1 MGAKIIKYFKQLS
14 ITRKV
19 ILILITILVIGYIFC
34 LPRQLFHVPY
44 STVVTD
50 RNGELLGARIASDG
64 QWRFPP
70 RTTTPEKI
78 KQCLITFEDRHF
90 YHHWGVNPVSISRAA
105 YQNLKNKRIV
115 SGGSTLTMQTIRLAR
130 NESRTFGEKFIEMIL
145 ATRLE
150 FRASKEKI
158 LSMYVSHAPFGGNVV
173 GLDAAAWR
181 YFGHSAEEL
190 SWAEAAM
197 LAVLPNAPAMIH
209 LSKSRQSL
217 LNKRNRL
224 LKQLRE
230 RKIIDSSTYELA
242 ISEPL
247 PDEPHSLPQIAPHLV
262 SRFYQERNGKY
273 SVSTID
279 RGIQS
284 QIENAAERWSN
295 EFNRSDIRN
304 LAILVIDIR
313 TNQVVAYCGNVN
325 FERKQSGNQVDV
337 IQAPRSTGSI
347 LKPFL
352 YYAMLQEGSLLPHT
366 LLPDIPINI
375 NGFTPQNF
383 SLQFEG
389 AVPASE
395 ALARSLNIPAVT
407 MLQKYGV
414 PKFHT
419 FLRQIGLKT
428 INRPASHYGLSLILG
443 GAEATLWDVTNTYAH
458 MGRSLLQLPQT
469 ECSLLLS
476 DTEDSENSEA
486 VTSAKT
492 TDVFQPGAVWQTFN
506 ALTEV
511 NRPEEIDWKSIPS
524 MHPIAWKTGTSHG
537 FRDAWAVGVTPHYA
551 VGVWVGNATGEGKPG
566 LVGART
572 AGPVLFDIF
581 SLLPP
586 TQWFKRPGN
595 VFVKTEVCRK
605 SGHLKGRFCEE
616 TDTLLI
622 LPAGLKT
629 EACPYHHLV
638 TLSADETHRIYE
650 NCANLEP
657 TIQKSWFTLPP
668 VWEWYYKQH
677 HPEYSPLP
685 PFKPGCG
692 EDALQPMQ
700 FIYPPMN
707 ARIVLPKQMDGS
719 PGYMTAELAHGNPVT
734 TIFWHLDN
742 TYLTQTQD
750 FHKISLQPTPGKHSL
765 TAVDSAGNTVTTTF
779 YINPL

>member
-19 ILILITILVIGYIFC
+19 IFILITILVIAYIFC

-70 RTTTPEKI
+70 RNTTPEKV

-90 YHHWGVNPVSISRAA
+90 YHHWGVNPVSTGRAA

-224 LKQLRE
+224 LKQLCG

-247 PDEPHSLPQIAPHLV
+247 PDEPHPLPQIAPHLV

-284 QIENAAERWSN
+284 QIENVAERWSN

-476 DTEDSENSEA
+476 DSENSEA

-492 TDVFQPGAVWQTFN
+492 TDIFQPGAVWQTFN

-657 TIQKSWFTLPP
+657 TIRN
-668 VWEWYYKQH
+668 
-677 HPEYSPLP
+677 
-685 PFKPGCG
+685 PGLLCR
-692 EDALQPMQ
+692 P
-700 FIYPPMN
+700 
-707 ARIVLPKQMDGS
+707 S
-719 PGYMTAELAHGNPVT
+719 GNGIT
-734 TIFWHLDN
+734 NSI
-742 TYLTQTQD
+742 
-750 FHKISLQPTPGKHSL
+750 IR
-765 TAVDSAGNTVTTTF
+765 NTVRF
-779 YINPL
+779 LPLSLVAEKTPSNRCSSSTRP

>member
-19 ILILITILVIGYIFC
+19 IFILITILVIAYIFC

-70 RTTTPEKI
+70 RNTTPEKI

-90 YHHWGVNPVSISRAA
+90 YHHWGVNPVSTGRAA

-130 NESRTFGEKFIEMIL
+130 NKSRTFGEKFIEMIL

-224 LKQLRE
+224 LKQLYG

-247 PDEPHSLPQIAPHLV
+247 PDEPHPLPQIAPHLV

-279 RGIQS
+279 RGIQT

-304 LAILVIDIR
+304 LAILVIDIQ

-325 FERKQSGNQVDV
+325 FKRKQSGNQVDV
-337 IQAPRSTGSI
+337 IQAPKSTGSI

-407 MLQKYGV
+407 MLQKYGA

-443 GAEATLWDVTNTYAH
+443 GAEATLWDVTNTYAY

-476 DTEDSENSEA
+476 DSENSEA

-492 TDVFQPGAVWQTFN
+492 TDIFQPGAVWQTFN

-551 VGVWVGNATGEGKPG
+551 IGVWVGNATGEGKPG

-629 EACPYHHLV
+629 EACPYHHLI

-668 VWEWYYKQH
+668 VWEWYYRQH

-719 PGYMTAELAHGNPVT
+719 PGYMTAELAHGNPAT

>member
-19 ILILITILVIGYIFC
+19 IFILITILVIAYIFC

-70 RTTTPEKI
+70 RTTTPEKV

-90 YHHWGVNPVSISRAA
+90 YHHWGVNPVSTGRAA

-224 LKQLRE
+224 LKQLYG

-247 PDEPHSLPQIAPHLV
+247 PDEPHPLPQIAPHLV

-284 QIENAAERWSN
+284 QIENVAERWSN

-492 TDVFQPGAVWQTFN
+492 TDIFQPGAVWQTFN

-551 VGVWVGNATGEGKPG
+551 IGVWVGNATGEGKPG